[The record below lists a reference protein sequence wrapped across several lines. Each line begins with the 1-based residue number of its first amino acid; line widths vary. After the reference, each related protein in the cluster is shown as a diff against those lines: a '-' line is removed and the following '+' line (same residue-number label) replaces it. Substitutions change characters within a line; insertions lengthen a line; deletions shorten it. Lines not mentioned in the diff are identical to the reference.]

1 MKICVASNSNGGL
14 EDTVSMQFGRCPT
27 FTVVE
32 IEGNSIKNVYVI
44 PNPGASAASGAGMLA
59 GQAVVNEGC
68 EVAIAGAIGPN
79 SAQVL
84 TMGGVKMYTSPAV
97 KVRDAINMYI
107 QGELPLAQSSGG
119 PGMGGM
125 GPGGGMGRGMGRGRG
140 RGMGRGYGRGG
151 W

>member
-1 MKICVASNSNGGL
+1 MKICIASNSNGGL

-32 IEGNSIKNVYVI
+32 IEGNSIKNAYVI
-44 PNPGASAASGAGMLA
+44 PNPGASAASGAGMQA

-68 EVAIAGAIGPN
+68 KVLIAGAIGPN

-84 TMGGVKMYTSPAV
+84 TLGGVEMRTSPEIKVKDAV
-97 KVRDAINMYI
+97 EKYMK
-107 QGELPLAQSSGG
+107 GELPIASVSEE
-119 PGMGGM
+119 GMGA
-125 GPGGGMGRGMGRGRG
+125 GGGMGRGMGRGRHG
-140 RGMGRGYGRGG
+140 RRRRN